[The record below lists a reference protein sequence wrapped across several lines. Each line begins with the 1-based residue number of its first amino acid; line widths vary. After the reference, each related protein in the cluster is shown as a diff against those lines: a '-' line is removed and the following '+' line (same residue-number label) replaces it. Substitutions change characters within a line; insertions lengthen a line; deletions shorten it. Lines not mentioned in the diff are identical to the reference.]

1 MFRHALFLA
10 AGCVAGYAQA
20 STHTV
25 SSNITTPILL
35 SGNFNGGFD
44 VRPFLG
50 SNTHITQ
57 ASILLSFAD
66 DVEQYRLVTLPSAGF
81 VKTGVENYVTQQFA
95 GISYTTRQVEMLQT
109 IQRQLTD
116 ITGESVTVNL
126 PGESRSAGTQG
137 NAGNLLV
144 DHKTSRT
151 FVRSNCLDYLIF
163 GTASLCTLQEV
174 FYTDT
179 ITDYYGKTGA
189 FDIQFDPIG
198 AQALADLNRDGLLD
212 FNGSLNSGDTRLMSA
227 QMRFDL
233 VSTAQ
238 DNGTVPEPA
247 LPALLGIGALA
258 LYLHRRQR

>member
-10 AGCVAGYAQA
+10 AGCVAGLAQA

-25 SSNITTPILL
+25 SSDIATPVLL
-35 SGNFNGGFD
+35 SGNFSGSFD
-44 VRPFLG
+44 TRPFLG

-66 DVEQYRLVTLPSAGF
+66 DVEQYRLVALPSAGF
-81 VKTGVENYVTQQFA
+81 VKTGVENYVNQQFA

-109 IQRQLTD
+109 IQQQLTD
-116 ITGESVTVNL
+116 ITGETVTVSL
-126 PGESRSAGTQG
+126 PGESRSAGTQS

-144 DHKTSRT
+144 DHKVSRN

-163 GTASLCTLQEV
+163 GNASLCTLQEV
-174 FYTDT
+174 YFTDT

-198 AQALADLNRDGLLD
+198 PQALQDLNADGMLD
-212 FNGSLNSGDTRLMSA
+212 FNGVVNTGGDARLLSA
-227 QMRFDL
+227 QLRFD
-233 VSTAQ
+233 VQ
-238 DNGTVPEPA
+238 GVPEPSV
-247 LPALLGIGALA
+247 LALLGIGGVL
-258 LYLHRRQR
+258 LQRQRQNQLR